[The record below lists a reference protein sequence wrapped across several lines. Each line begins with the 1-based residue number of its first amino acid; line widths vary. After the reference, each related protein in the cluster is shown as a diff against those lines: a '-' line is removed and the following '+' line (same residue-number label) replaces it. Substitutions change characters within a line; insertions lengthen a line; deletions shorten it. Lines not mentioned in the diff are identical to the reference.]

1 MHPISELT
9 QLISSMQPVL
19 VEGEF
24 VYVTVS
30 DSCGVEFNDARFIFH
45 ESEGTTLLCSR
56 KHADRIGLRYV
67 GSFCQISLSVHS
79 SLQAVGFL
87 AAVSSALA
95 QSGIPC
101 NAVSAFYHDH
111 LFVPFEQA
119 SKAMDVLVAL
129 SAQTTVPGQ

>member
-1 MHPISELT
+1 MHPVAELT
-9 QLISSMQPVL
+9 LLIASMQPVL
-19 VEGEF
+19 IEGEF
-24 VYVTVS
+24 VYATVS
-30 DSCGVEFNDARFIFH
+30 DLCGVEVRDVLFIFH

-56 KHADRIGLRYV
+56 ECADRIGLRYE
-67 GSFCQISLSVHS
+67 GSFCQITLSVHS

-95 QSGIPC
+95 QAGIPC

-119 SKAMDVLVAL
+119 SEAMHVLVAL
-129 SAQTTVPGQ
+129 SA